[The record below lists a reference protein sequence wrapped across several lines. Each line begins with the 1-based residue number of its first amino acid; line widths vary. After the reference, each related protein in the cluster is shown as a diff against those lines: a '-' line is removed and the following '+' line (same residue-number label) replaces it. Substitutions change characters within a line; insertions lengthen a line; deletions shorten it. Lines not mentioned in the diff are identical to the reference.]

1 MCVKV
6 GGEGKGEEFVY
17 SEGKGE
23 GKAFNRERKVK
34 KKKSLLATR
43 GICLK
48 LILVNIKDEHKFFLH
63 TTRNF
68 PEKNE
73 I

>member
-34 KKKSLLATR
+34 KKKVPISN
-43 GICLK
+43 K
-48 LILVNIKDEHKFFLH
+48 
-63 TTRNF
+63 RNMS
-68 PEKNE
+68 KTNTCQYKRRT
-73 I
+73 